1 MNAVTSAMRT
11 VVLVGA
17 RPGTTAM
24 ELFGDLRAGDEAL
37 LVVLG
42 LEPTQQQRRLT
53 DEALT
58 MAAERRFVL
67 TAELVPNRSRLLE
80 RLREGDE
87 LRVFA
92 RPRECRRWTSEPGLN
107 VSDAR

>member
-1 MNAVTSAMRT
+1 MSAVTSATRT
-11 VVLVGA
+11 VVIVGA
-17 RPGTTAM
+17 RPGATAT
-24 ELFGDLRAGDEAL
+24 ELFGDVRPGDEAL

-42 LEPTQQQRRLT
+42 LKPTPQQRRLT
-53 DEALT
+53 EEALT

-67 TAELVPNRSRLLE
+67 TAELVPNRFRLPE

-92 RPRECRRWTSEPGLN
+92 RPRERRRWMPEPGFN
-107 VSDAR
+107 VPGAR